1 MKFAII
7 ALLTL
12 LTPAQRANDPNG
24 IWEGD
29 GTRFEFRMAGSELH
43 VRLVPESNP
52 LLMSYEVVLKNQG
65 EVNTYAGKG
74 FFVAKVK
81 EDKECRFDVEWE
93 VIVANETHM
102 VATIPA
108 IVPDPDTCAVKERQ
122 PVPVEFVKQQ

>member
-7 ALLTL
+7 VLLTL
-12 LTPAQRANDPNG
+12 LTPAQRKNDPNG

-29 GTRFEFRMAGSELH
+29 GTQFELRMVGTELH
-43 VRLVPESNP
+43 VRLIPESNP
-52 LLMSYEVVLKNQG
+52 LLVSYQLVLTNQG

-74 FFVAKVK
+74 FFVARVK

-93 VIVANETHM
+93 LIVANETHI

-108 IVPDPDTCAVKERQ
+108 IVPDPDTCAVRQRQ
-122 PVPVEFVKQQ
+122 PVPVELVRK